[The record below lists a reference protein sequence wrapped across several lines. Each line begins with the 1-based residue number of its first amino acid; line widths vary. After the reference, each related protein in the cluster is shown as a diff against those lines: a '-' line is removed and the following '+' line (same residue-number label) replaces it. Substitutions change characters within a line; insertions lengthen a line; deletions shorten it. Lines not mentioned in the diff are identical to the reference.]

1 MYDPDQLRLLII
13 RPTLLAMGLHSPD
26 AEELMMGT
34 CAQESK
40 GGTYLK
46 QVNGIAY
53 GAWQMEPATHDDIW
67 TRFLPN
73 QHIKCSLMVNHCQI
87 RTKPDASIMIYHL
100 TYACAMARLH
110 YYRKPG
116 VIPKTLEGQAAYYKE
131 FYNTKSGKA
140 TEQQYIENYL
150 AFTGN
155 KKKIVKDNK

>member
-13 RPTLLAMGLHSPD
+13 RPTLLALGLHSPD

-34 CAQESK
+34 CAQESR

-67 TRFLPN
+67 KRFLPN

-87 RTKPDASIMIYHL
+87 RTKPDSSIMVYHL

-110 YYRKPG
+110 YFRKPG
-116 VIPKTLEGQAAYYKE
+116 VIPKTLAEQAEYWKVN
-131 FYNTKSGKA
+131 YNSLKGKG
-140 TEQQYIENYL
+140 TPEEYITSYE
-150 AFTGN
+150 AFIGKP
-155 KKKIVKDNK
+155 KKGAKK